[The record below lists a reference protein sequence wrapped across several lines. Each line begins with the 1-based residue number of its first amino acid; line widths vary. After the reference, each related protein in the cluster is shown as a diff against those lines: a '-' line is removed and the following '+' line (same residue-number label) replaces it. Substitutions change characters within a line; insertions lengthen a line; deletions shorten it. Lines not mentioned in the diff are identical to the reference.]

1 MQVLLVED
9 SPGDVRLTQEAFR
22 DTNPSIHLHVA
33 NDGVEAMAFLRQK
46 GATCDAPRPDLIL
59 LDLNMPRMDGR
70 QVLAHIKED
79 ESLKTIPTV
88 ILTTSEAEADI
99 AQELPAAGQLL
110 PQQAGAAGRV
120 REPGEEHQRFLADH
134 GHVAAAAELTPGT
147 REGQAEIPWEVRK
160 IMNPPEEP
168 SMPLQVLLVEDSPGD
183 LRLTQEAFR
192 DVNPFIELHVASDG
206 VEAMAFLRKQGRY
219 LDAPR
224 PDLILLD
231 LNLPKMDGREVLAS
245 IKEDAG
251 LKTIPTVILTSSE
264 AESDVVKS
272 YQLQANCYLS
282 KPMHF
287 EAFHSLVKSIND
299 FWLTRVK
306 LPQQRKRE

>member
-1 MQVLLVED
+1 
-9 SPGDVRLTQEAFR
+9 
-22 DTNPSIHLHVA
+22 
-33 NDGVEAMAFLRQK
+33 
-46 GATCDAPRPDLIL
+46 
-59 LDLNMPRMDGR
+59 
-70 QVLAHIKED
+70 
-79 ESLKTIPTV
+79 
-88 ILTTSEAEADI
+88 
-99 AQELPAAGQLL
+99 
-110 PQQAGAAGRV
+110 
-120 REPGEEHQRFLADH
+120 
-134 GHVAAAAELTPGT
+134 
-147 REGQAEIPWEVRK
+147 
-160 IMNPPEEP
+160 
-168 SMPLQVLLVEDSPGD
+168 MPLQVLLVEDSPGD

-192 DVNPFIELHVASDG
+192 DVNPLHRAPHRERRRG
-206 VEAMAFLRKQGRY
+206 GHGLPEEAGAIPRC
-219 LDAPR
+219 PR

-231 LNLPKMDGREVLAS
+231 LNLPKMDGREVLAY

-306 LPQQRKRE
+306 LPQQRKGNETGKRVLKGRQS